1 MLYWLFEDADNEI
14 KLDTPRY
21 VSIDRWR
28 ANLAAHDILRKR
40 VQDSLIS
47 DQCRQIDD
55 LSDRVEKQQLII
67 NDYHE
72 ISKERLNIIN
82 AKDSEVYTY
91 QKEVAELKQDNKK
104 VRRHRNVMTMA
115 AFILAAL
122 LVSK

>member
-47 DQCRQIDD
+47 DQCKQIDD

-72 ISKERLNIIN
+72 ISKERLNIIMS
-82 AKDSEVYTY
+82 KESEVYSY
-91 QKEVAELKQDNKK
+91 QKEVAELKSENKK
-104 VRRHRNVMTMA
+104 VRRHRNVMTMC
-115 AFILAAL
+115 AFILGAL